1 MIGRQKLFVTNGN
14 RCVHVPPGAV
24 PGDTLIDFVDQLVD
38 QAPPCTHSQHQG
50 AFRSFGSLL
59 GFDTAIL
66 FKELGGSSEIA
77 GAEHRVANPAD
88 TIFCGNFHGAFG
100 YIFRRPKLVLVA
112 IGIGKENQ
120 RALVAVRGGTNRITM
135 QNFVL
140 IEAPQM
146 GVYVF
151 RADVES
157 TARQIFSQR
166 LSSGINFRLKKG
178 ADPTGT
184 ALPPKEARDLD
195 ITFSRRSGESDDRTA
210 RNTGGVYR
218 PINPSNHVIGT
229 DDVMINPMN
238 GAFGFDLTHI
248 QLLLGISM

>member
-1 MIGRQKLFVTNGN
+1 VSVAANKKL
-14 RCVHVPPGAV
+14 
-24 PGDTLIDFVDQLVD
+24 
-38 QAPPCTHSQHQG
+38 
-50 AFRSFGSLL
+50 GS
-59 GFDTAIL
+59 
-66 FKELGGSSEIA
+66 SSEIA

-88 TIFCGNFHGAFG
+88 MIFCCNFHGAFG
-100 YIFRRPKLVLVA
+100 HVFRRPKLVLVA

-120 RALVAVRGGTNRITM
+120 RALVAVRGRTNRITM
-135 QNFVL
+135 RNFVL

-195 ITFSRRSGESDDRTA
+195 IAFSRRSGESDDRTA
-210 RNTGGVYR
+210 RDPGGVYC
-218 PINPSNHVIGT
+218 PIYPGNHIVGA
-229 DDVMINPMN
+229 DDIMVDPMN
-238 GAFGFDLTHI
+238 GALGFEIIDHKHSFPLMRPR
-248 QLLLGISM
+248 SF